1 MTAPS
6 PQVRDGE
13 INSAIERRRVD
24 DTKIMQ
30 KVNAVNREAFTQRFP
45 GQMEHHMRLVSER
58 LQWCLSK
65 PDGTDLMRPDTWLA
79 TPDDIFALSQA
90 LRCLNEIRKD
100 WPVGA
105 E

>member
-1 MTAPS
+1 MTVPT
-6 PQVRDGE
+6 PTIRDGE

-79 TPDDIFALSQA
+79 SPDDIFALSQA
-90 LRCLNEIRKD
+90 LRCLNEIRRD
-100 WPVGA
+100 WPLEA

>member
-1 MTAPS
+1 MTAPT
-6 PQVRDGE
+6 PTIRDGE

-90 LRCLNEIRKD
+90 LRCLNEIRRD
-100 WPVGA
+100 WPIEA

>member
-1 MTAPS
+1 MVAPT
-6 PQVRDGE
+6 PTIRDGE

-45 GQMEHHMRLVSER
+45 GQVEHHMRLISER
-58 LQWCLSK
+58 LQWCLNK
-65 PDGTDLMRPDTWLA
+65 PETIDLSRPTTWPA
-79 TPDDIFALSQA
+79 EPDELFALAQA
-90 LRCLNEIRKD
+90 LRCLNEIRRD
-100 WPVGA
+100 WPIEA

>member
-1 MTAPS
+1 MTAPT
-6 PQVRDGE
+6 PTIRDGIIHNAVE
-13 INSAIERRRVD
+13 TRRAD

-79 TPDDIFALSQA
+79 SPDDIFALSQA
-90 LRCLNEIRKD
+90 LRCLNEIRRD
-100 WPVGA
+100 WPVGT